1 MLRLQGVGQ
10 MNLNKFRLALCLAIC
25 SLQAWV
31 PAQAQ
36 VFPARPVRLLVGLAA
51 GGPTDLAARILAAK
65 LTEVWGQQVVVENRA
80 GAGSTIAAEAVA
92 RAPADGHTLLLC
104 TIATHAL
111 APQLIKSLSY
121 DPVKDFAPISMVGIT
136 PNILVV
142 HPSVPANTLKE
153 FLALAKASPG
163 KLTYASSGIG
173 NSPHLTMELLKTQAG
188 IDLVHVPFK
197 GSAPAMTE
205 LLSGRIQSMFD
216 NLPGQVENVKAG
228 KVRALGVTS
237 LQRSA
242 QLPDVPPIAEA
253 GLPGFDVSVW
263 YGVCA
268 PSATPMPVQAKV
280 HADLIAAL
288 GAPDLRQ
295 RLAGAGVDAKTSS
308 QAEFAR
314 FISAEAGRW
323 GEVIRKAGIKPD

>member
-1 MLRLQGVGQ
+1 MLRLQGVGL
-10 MNLNKFRLALCLAIC
+10 MNLNNFRLALCLAIC

-36 VFPARPVRLLVGLAA
+36 IFPTRPVRLLVGLAA

-111 APQLIKSLSY
+111 APQLIKSLTY
-121 DPVKDFAPISMVGIT
+121 DPVKDFAPISMMGTT

-142 HPSVPANTLKE
+142 HPTVPANTLRE
-153 FLALAKASPG
+153 FLVLAKASPG

-242 QLPDVPPIAEA
+242 QLPDVPTIAEA

-263 YGVCA
+263 YGVCV
-268 PSATPMPVQAKV
+268 PSGTPTTIQAKV
-280 HADLIAAL
+280 HADLTAAL

-295 RLAGAGVDAKTSS
+295 RLAGAGVDANSSS
-308 QAEFAR
+308 QAEFAH

-323 GEVIRKAGIKPD
+323 GEVVRRARIKPD